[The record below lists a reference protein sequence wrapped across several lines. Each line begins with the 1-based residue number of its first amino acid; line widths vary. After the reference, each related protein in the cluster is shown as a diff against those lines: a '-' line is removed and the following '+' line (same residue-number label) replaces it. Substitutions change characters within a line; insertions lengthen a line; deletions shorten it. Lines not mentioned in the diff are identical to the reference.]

1 MAWRQV
7 TNPNVGV
14 AAIRGWCLK
23 YVDDST
29 NAPRRTPSARAAINV
44 EVAAGRLRGDEPPV
58 GLWVTG
64 FLDMQAGSYAAVDHV
79 FLMKNLGGG
88 RYEIRDSETNS
99 GQRAPYGS
107 IAELLGWFGKYAPVY
122 IGWST
127 QCDGAVYVE
136 NVPDPVPATTAGLI
150 ARKGTFTVTVDV
162 GVNVRSE
169 PNINSTRVAG
179 YAKGE
184 KINYDSYIIAN
195 NYVWLSYIGA
205 SGNRRYVAE
214 GPMDGNPN
222 NVWGVG
228 GV

>member
-1 MAWRQV
+1 MGWRQAI
-7 TNPNVGV
+7 TPNVGIG
-14 AAIRGWCLK
+14 AIRGWCLK

-29 NAPRRTPSARAAINV
+29 NTRTRSATARGAINI

-58 GLWVTG
+58 GLWVPG
-64 FLDMQAGSYAAVDHV
+64 FLDMQAGEYAAVDHV

-99 GQRAPYGS
+99 GHRAPYGS

-127 QCDGAVYVE
+127 QCDGTVYVQ
-136 NVPDPVPATTAGLI
+136 NAPDPAPVTAAGLI
-150 ARKGTFTVTVDV
+150 ARKGTFTVTVDA
-162 GVNVRSE
+162 GLNVRSA
-169 PNINSTRVAG
+169 PDINSTRVAG

-184 KINYDSYIIAN
+184 TFNYDSYIIAN
-195 NYVWLSYIGA
+195 GYVFLSYIGA

-214 GPMDGNPN
+214 GPYDGNPN